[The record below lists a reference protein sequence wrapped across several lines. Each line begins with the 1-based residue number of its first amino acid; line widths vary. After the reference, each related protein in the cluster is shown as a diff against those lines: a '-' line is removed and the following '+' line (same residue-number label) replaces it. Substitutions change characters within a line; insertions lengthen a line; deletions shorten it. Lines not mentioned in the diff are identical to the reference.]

1 MKAIVVNSLSKQ
13 FKIKNLDK
21 DMKSA
26 IRKGASGKSELLAVN
41 NIRFNVEK
49 GEIFGLLGPNG
60 AGKST
65 TIRMLTGV
73 IKPTKGQTEIF
84 GKNLWLNKKNSIL
97 VKQILGNVP
106 EMANLYPELTGIQ
119 NLTLI
124 GELYDIPKKI
134 RLKRAEELLKK
145 FDLFE
150 KRNFKAK
157 TYSKGMKQRILICM
171 ALMNNPKILFLDEP
185 TSGLDVISAR
195 IIKQLIKEHNK
206 NGVTILLTTH
216 DMAVANELCDRIAVI
231 NKGKIL
237 CIDTP
242 RNLKEL
248 YKEKKKI
255 YLLLDSDVDNQ
266 ELKNLNSID
275 DLTNGKS
282 GLTLT
287 VKDYDLA
294 LVEIL
299 DYVRVNKLRIK
310 VLKTLQ
316 PTLEDIF
323 VKIIERGGS
332 Y

>member
-26 IRKGASGKSELLAVN
+26 IRKGASGKSEFLAVN